1 MTYSPG
7 RHASRERAPR
17 NIPSLLTQLR
27 QDRFTGA
34 VVVEGGS
41 GGTLFLRD
49 GLVGAVESPA
59 APSVRSLLLKSS
71 RIGEHDWEAALVA
84 VGEDRPL
91 AAVLTG
97 RGIISDAELSVICTA
112 ALFDGAFAMALQPVT
127 GWRLDPG
134 RDPEL
139 GAWPG
144 HEPPRLVE
152 ETGVRLRTLRE
163 QVASVGE
170 FARTPVLPAIR
181 TDVEG
186 LGSRDRTLLLS
197 VNGRRTPRDLAFATG
212 RGVYPVMIDL
222 LRLTARR
229 FLVQTVEPHAPGPV
243 VTARTSER
251 PAPPPPADDA
261 PLPRR
266 SPGRNL
272 PQGRLPANAQAPT
285 AMSEEQRS
293 TVLRLR
299 LIRNALS
306 DVPAS
311 PDGDPHTA
319 DPHTAET
326 PTAETPTAQPP
337 VADPAAADP
346 AADRGTATG
355 RHKEPAP

>member
-1 MTYSPG
+1 M
-7 RHASRERAPR
+7 
-17 NIPSLLTQLR
+17 
-27 QDRFTGA
+27 
-34 VVVEGGS
+34 
-41 GGTLFLRD
+41 
-49 GLVGAVESPA
+49 
-59 APSVRSLLLKSS
+59 
-71 RIGEHDWEAALVA
+71 
-84 VGEDRPL
+84 
-91 AAVLTG
+91 
-97 RGIISDAELSVICTA
+97 
-112 ALFDGAFAMALQPVT
+112 
-127 GWRLDPG
+127 
-134 RDPEL
+134 
-139 GAWPG
+139 
-144 HEPPRLVE
+144 
-152 ETGVRLRTLRE
+152 RLRTLRE

-181 TDVEG
+181 TDVDR

-212 RGVYPVMIDL
+212 RGVYPVMLDL

-229 FLVQTVEPHAPGPV
+229 FLVQAVEPHAPGPL
-243 VTARTSER
+243 VTARASER
-251 PAPPPPADDA
+251 PAPPPPAGDA

-306 DVPAS
+306 DLPAS
-311 PDGDPHTA
+311 PDA
-319 DPHTAET
+319 DP

-337 VADPAAADP
+337 PADPAAADP

-355 RHKEPAP
+355 RHKEPAS